1 MLPKE
6 TIGIT
11 KVKNKGDEMKE
22 YIKRVRENCTKWEII
37 VWWVFRGLMIYAL
50 IQSLIDVANGT
61 RDMSDPLQVVAN
73 LAGMFAWEIFMMFP
87 EKSMLRH
94 VPSYIQIV
102 SIIMLFCGSFGG
114 KFLNLYYELRLWD
127 SGMHLV
133 SGVLTVLLGY
143 QVVVA
148 MQKRDKVKC
157 SVPIALLCALG
168 FSFFVS
174 TCWELF
180 EFTTDQVMSNAATGA
195 IGDAQHWSFELAK
208 GTPKEATLFDPI
220 YPDRWP
226 LMDTM
231 GDIILNSVGA
241 IIAWV
246 GLKIWPFLHKGK
258 HDINKEIEEKLEAE
272 KKELATK

>member
-1 MLPKE
+1 MLNFATIEKE
-6 TIGIT
+6 
-11 KVKNKGDEMKE
+11 KGDVMKE
-22 YIKRVRENCTKWEII
+22 YLKRVRENCKTWEVI
-37 VWWVFRGLMIYAL
+37 VWWIFRGLMIYAL

-61 RDMSDPLQVVAN
+61 RDMSDPLQVIAN
-73 LAGMFAWEIFMMFP
+73 LVGMFAWEIFMMFP
-87 EKSMLRH
+87 KKSMLRH
-94 VPSYIQIV
+94 IPSYIQIV

-127 SGMHLV
+127 SAMHFV

-148 MQKRDKVKC
+148 MQKRDKVTC

-180 EFTTDQVMSNAATGA
+180 EFTTDQVMSNAETGA
-195 IGDAQHWSFELAK
+195 IGDAQHWSYALAQ
-208 GTPKEATLFDPI
+208 GTPKESTLFDPI
-220 YPDRWP
+220 YPERWP

-241 IIAWV
+241 LIAWV
-246 GLKIWPFLHKGK
+246 GLKIFPFLHKGK
-258 HDINKEIEEKLEAE
+258 DDVNKTIEAE
-272 KKELATK
+272 NKSQKKEFARR

>member
-1 MLPKE
+1 M
-6 TIGIT
+6 TDFQSGI
-11 KVKNKGDEMKE
+11 KKGEIMKTFFSD
-22 YIKRVRENCTKWEII
+22 YFKRLKENCRTWEVII
-37 VWWVFRGLMIYAL
+37 WWIFRGLMIYAL

-61 RDMSDPLQVVAN
+61 RDMSDPLQVLAN
-73 LAGMFAWEIFMMFP
+73 LAGMFAWEIFMIFP

-94 VPSYIQIV
+94 IPSYIQIV

-127 SGMHLV
+127 SAMHFV
-133 SGVLTVLLGY
+133 SGILTVLLGY

-148 MQKRDKVKC
+148 MQKRDKVTC

-180 EFTTDQVMSNAATGA
+180 EFTTDQVMSNAQTGA
-195 IGDAQHWSFELAK
+195 IGDAQHWSYALAQ
-208 GTPKEATLFDPI
+208 GTPKESTLFDPI
-220 YPDRWP
+220 YPERWP

-231 GDIILNSVGA
+231 GDIVLNSVGA
-241 IIAWV
+241 LIAWV
-246 GLKIWPFLHKGK
+246 GLKIYPFLHKGK
-258 HDINKEIEEKLEAE
+258 DDINKEIEAKA
-272 KKELATK
+272 KKEFARR

>member
-1 MLPKE
+1 
-6 TIGIT
+6 
-11 KVKNKGDEMKE
+11 MKAFFAD
-22 YIKRVRENCTKWEII
+22 YFKRLKENCRTWEVII
-37 VWWVFRGLMIYAL
+37 WWIFRGLMIYAL

-61 RDMSDPLQVVAN
+61 RDMSDPLQVLAN
-73 LAGMFAWEIFMMFP
+73 LAGMFAWEIFMIFP

-94 VPSYIQIV
+94 IPSYIQIV

-127 SGMHLV
+127 SAMHFV
-133 SGVLTVLLGY
+133 SGILTVLLGY

-148 MQKRDKVKC
+148 MQKRDKVTC

-180 EFTTDQVMSNAATGA
+180 EFTTDQVMSNAQTGA
-195 IGDAQHWSFELAK
+195 IGDAQHWSYALAQ
-208 GTPKEATLFDPI
+208 GTPKESTLFDPI
-220 YPDRWP
+220 YPERWP

-246 GLKIWPFLHKGK
+246 GLKIYPFLHKGK
-258 HDINKEIEEKLEAE
+258 NDINKEIEAKA
-272 KKELATK
+272 KKEFARR

>member
-1 MLPKE
+1 
-6 TIGIT
+6 
-11 KVKNKGDEMKE
+11 MKAFFTD
-22 YIKRVRENCTKWEII
+22 YFKRLKENCRTWEVII
-37 VWWVFRGLMIYAL
+37 WWIFRGLMIYAL

-61 RDMSDPLQVVAN
+61 RDMSDPLQVLAN
-73 LAGMFAWEIFMMFP
+73 LAGMFAWEIFMIFP

-94 VPSYIQIV
+94 IPSYIQIV

-127 SGMHLV
+127 SAMHFV

-148 MQKRDKVKC
+148 MQKRDKVTC

-180 EFTTDQVMSNAATGA
+180 EFTTDQVMSNAETGA
-195 IGDAQHWSFELAK
+195 IGDAQHWSYALAQ
-208 GTPKEATLFDPI
+208 GTPKDSTLFDTI
-220 YPDRWP
+220 YPERWP

-241 IIAWV
+241 LIAWV
-246 GLKIWPFLHKGK
+246 GLKIFPFLHKGK
-258 HDINKEIEEKLEAE
+258 NDINNEIEALTKAE
-272 KKELATK
+272 KKQTVRK